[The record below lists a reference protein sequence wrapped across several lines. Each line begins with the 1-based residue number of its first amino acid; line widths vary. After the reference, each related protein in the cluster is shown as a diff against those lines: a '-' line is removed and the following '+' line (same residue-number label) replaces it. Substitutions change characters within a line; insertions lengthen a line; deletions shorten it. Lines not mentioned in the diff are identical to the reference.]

1 MKLLRNFFLC
11 FLCWFLIAGVAYYLF
26 LPALNPHSIGFYLY
40 VSIFCLLP
48 AALLFLLSHIF
59 SKSEKVKN
67 ISGKLSIAGF
77 LLCVLI
83 ILFLLLAGWFNSS
96 MFHAKK
102 YASILPVT
110 DFDFT
115 EDIDEANA
123 LGKIALMDTDSARI
137 LGSRKI
143 GSLSEVV
150 SQFEVSEDYS
160 QIDLNNAPAKVSAL
174 EYAGFFKYLA
184 NKSDGIPGYVKV
196 DPVAQNAD
204 YITLN
209 QGMIYVPS
217 AYFQKDLMRHLRF
230 LYPTK
235 IFDYPHFEIDEEGM
249 PFYIAPVIDYTV
261 GLFGGETISGAVI
274 CNPVTGDCTYYD
286 VDEIPSWADII
297 FNGDLLTQ
305 QYNWYGTLSGGFFN
319 SIMAKKGCKTC
330 TETTIDDNDDTL
342 TINDYGYIS
351 KDGDIWIYTGV
362 TSVNDDSSNIGFI
375 MINERTAEA
384 HYFSI
389 AGADE
394 NSAMASA
401 QGEVQEKGY
410 TASFPSLINVDGQP
424 TYVMVL
430 KDSNGIV
437 KLYAMVNV
445 EQYNIVA
452 TAESLD
458 SCFASYRR
466 KLGGTGSGG
475 DDLGTDSGTDSA
487 SDSEDGLGVDSA
499 SGLVNGSGADSS
511 SSSTL
516 TAGEPSSIPDY
527 TQDDIKTRS
536 FSIKNIQ
543 YVEIN
548 GNTYVYLTG
557 NDDAIY
563 KQRFADNEK
572 LILLNLG
579 DSVTAECVETEEG
592 IFYIISIK

>member
-1 MKLLRNFFLC
+1 
-11 FLCWFLIAGVAYYLF
+11 
-26 LPALNPHSIGFYLY
+26 
-40 VSIFCLLP
+40 
-48 AALLFLLSHIF
+48 
-59 SKSEKVKN
+59 
-67 ISGKLSIAGF
+67 
-77 LLCVLI
+77 
-83 ILFLLLAGWFNSS
+83 
-96 MFHAKK
+96 
-102 YASILPVT
+102 
-110 DFDFT
+110 
-115 EDIDEANA
+115 
-123 LGKIALMDTDSARI
+123 
-137 LGSRKI
+137 
-143 GSLSEVV
+143 
-150 SQFEVSEDYS
+150 
-160 QIDLNNAPAKVSAL
+160 
-174 EYAGFFKYLA
+174 
-184 NKSDGIPGYVKV
+184 
-196 DPVAQNAD
+196 
-204 YITLN
+204 
-209 QGMIYVPS
+209 
-217 AYFQKDLMRHLRF
+217 
-230 LYPTK
+230 
-235 IFDYPHFEIDEEGM
+235 M

-330 TETTIDDNDDTL
+330 TETTIEDVDDTVSM
-342 TINDYGYIS
+342 NDYGYIS

-375 MINERTAEA
+375 MVNERTAEA

-452 TAESLD
+452 TADSLD

-466 KLGGTGSGG
+466 KLGGTELDSSLEAASGDGS
-475 DDLGTDSGTDSA
+475 DLEASSETASGTA
-487 SDSEDGLGVDSA
+487 SNSSSGSDGTNASVDNGLNAENSEVS
-499 SGLVNGSGADSS
+499 SGAAFD
-511 SSSTL
+511 T
-516 TAGEPSSIPDY
+516 GIPAY
-527 TQDDIKTRS
+527 TQDDIVTRS
-536 FSIKNIQ
+536 FLIKSIQ

-579 DSVTAECVETEEG
+579 DSVTGECVETENG
-592 IFYIISIK
+592 VFYIIAME

>member
-1 MKLLRNFFLC
+1 
-11 FLCWFLIAGVAYYLF
+11 
-26 LPALNPHSIGFYLY
+26 
-40 VSIFCLLP
+40 
-48 AALLFLLSHIF
+48 
-59 SKSEKVKN
+59 
-67 ISGKLSIAGF
+67 
-77 LLCVLI
+77 
-83 ILFLLLAGWFNSS
+83 
-96 MFHAKK
+96 
-102 YASILPVT
+102 
-110 DFDFT
+110 
-115 EDIDEANA
+115 
-123 LGKIALMDTDSARI
+123 
-137 LGSRKI
+137 
-143 GSLSEVV
+143 
-150 SQFEVSEDYS
+150 
-160 QIDLNNAPAKVSAL
+160 L

-209 QGMIYVPS
+209 KGMVYVPS

-235 IFDYPHFEIDEEGM
+235 IFCYPHFEIDEEGQ
-249 PFYIAPVIDYTV
+249 PFYIAPVINYTI

-274 CNPVTGDCTYYD
+274 CDPVTGDCSYYD

-297 FNGDLLTQ
+297 FDGDLLTQ

-330 TETTIDDNDDTL
+330 TETTVDDGDDTVSM
-342 TINDYGYIS
+342 NDYGYIS

-375 MINERTAEA
+375 MVNERTAEA

-445 EQYNIVA
+445 AQYNIVA
-452 TAESLD
+452 TSNSLD
-458 SCFASYRR
+458 GCFASYRK
-466 KLGGTGSGG
+466 KLDGTGSTG
-475 DDLGTDSGTDSA
+475 DEDSDETN
-487 SDSEDGLGVDSA
+487 DSE
-499 SGLVNGSGADSS
+499 NNETSS
-511 SSSTL
+511 IGTL
-516 TAGEPSSIPDY
+516 NAGEQSFLPDY
-527 TQDDIKTRS
+527 TQDDIETRS

-572 LILLNLG
+572 LVLLNLG
-579 DSVTAECVETEEG
+579 DSVTGECVETGDG
-592 IFYIISIK
+592 IFYIISMEQLVTTTFP